1 MLVLRSREIGN
12 PASYWIPAFA
22 GMTESVPNPRFR
34 GMTEAALD
42 ALLTQFI
49 GALRNADIRIS
60 TAETLD
66 ALSAVELVGYSDRR
80 LLKDSLALVLPKT
93 LDEKAAFD
101 TCFDQFFS
109 FGDRGS
115 RSPPTTAT
123 SDSEPSGDSAGQAGS
138 GQTGSGGDAQ
148 DQRTGNARP
157 GDARQQNT
165 SDVNAE
171 RDETTAAVGSGE
183 MSAPQS
189 ALGQLLVRGNQLE
202 ITIAINTA
210 GRQVNAHEIEVFTQ
224 KGVYTRRIMDAMG
237 QVELQQE
244 IARLADSAVVPDRR
258 RAVDLTHRRD
268 WLRER
273 VRDYVEHQFLLHA
286 DVTGRRLREDMLR
299 DVRLS
304 ALEQRHHRM
313 LHDLVLRMARRLVSE
328 HSRRRR
334 VFRRGQLH
342 VPRTLRRNMKYDDA
356 VFDLQWK
363 SVKVDRP
370 KVFAVCDVSGSVA
383 AYARFMLMFLYSLE
397 EVLPKV
403 RSFAFSSD
411 LGEVSELF
419 ARNTIDDGI
428 AIALK
433 QYGGGSTDYGQAFAD
448 FRRLCLDEVD
458 NRATIII
465 LGDARNNYGDARTDV
480 LKELYDRSKRVIWLN
495 PEPRTMWNTGDSEM
509 RHYAA
514 YCHQVEECSTLAHL
528 ERIVGRLLRAVV

>member
-1 MLVLRSREIGN
+1 M
-12 PASYWIPAFA
+12 
-22 GMTESVPNPRFR
+22 
-34 GMTEAALD
+34 D
-42 ALLTQFI
+42 QLLTQFI

-66 ALSAVELVGYSDRR
+66 ALSTVELVGYSDRR
-80 LLKDSLALVLPKT
+80 LLKDSLSLVLPKT

-109 FGDRGS
+109 FGERAS
-115 RSPPTTAT
+115 LPPTSDAT
-123 SDSEPSGDSAGQAGS
+123 SEATLDGDAAGQAGN
-138 GQTGSGGDAQ
+138 GQAGAGGDPQ
-148 DQRTGNARP
+148 NQRTSNARP
-157 GDARQQNT
+157 GAPRAQSGAVDTTQADA
-165 SDVNAE
+165 
-171 RDETTAAVGSGE
+171 AAAALGSGE

-189 ALGQLLVRGNQLE
+189 PLGQLLVRGNQLE
-202 ITIAINTA
+202 ITIAINNA
-210 GRQVNAHEIEVFTQ
+210 GRQVNVHEIEVFTQ
-224 KGVYTRRIMDAMG
+224 KGVYTRRIVDAMG
-237 QVELQQE
+237 GAGLQEE
-244 IARLADSAVVPDRR
+244 ITRMADSTAIPDRR

-286 DVTGRRLREDMLR
+286 DVTGRRLREDLLR

-313 LHDLVLRMARRLVSE
+313 LQDLVLRMARRLVSE
-328 HSRRRR
+328 HSRRRK

-370 KVFAVCDVSGSVA
+370 RVFAVCDVSGSVS
-383 AYARFMLMFLYSLE
+383 AYARFMLMFLYSLD

-419 ARNTIDDGI
+419 AHSTVDAAI

-433 QYGGGSTDYGQAFAD
+433 QYGSGSTDYGQALAD
-448 FRRLCLDEVD
+448 FRRLCLDEID
-458 NRATIII
+458 RRATIII

-509 RHYAA
+509 RHYAP
-514 YCHQVEECSTLAHL
+514 YCHQVDECSTLAHL

>member
-1 MLVLRSREIGN
+1 M
-12 PASYWIPAFA
+12 
-22 GMTESVPNPRFR
+22 
-34 GMTEAALD
+34 D
-42 ALLTQFI
+42 QLLTQFI
-49 GALRNADIRIS
+49 GALRNADVRIS

-66 ALSAVELVGYSDRR
+66 AMGAVELVGYSDRR

-109 FGDRGS
+109 FGDRLS
-115 RSPPTTAT
+115 RPPPGPAA
-123 SDSEPSGDSAGQAGS
+123 SDAEASGDAAGQDGNGQAG
-138 GQTGSGGDAQ
+138 GGGDPQ

-157 GDARQQNT
+157 TGSRQQNT
-165 SDVNAE
+165 AVATDE
-171 RDETTAAVGSGE
+171 RDERATALGSGE

-189 ALGQLLVRGNQLE
+189 ALGQLLVRGNQME
-202 ITIAINTA
+202 ITIAINAA
-210 GRQVNAHEIEVFTQ
+210 GRQVNVHEIEVFTQ

-237 QVELQQE
+237 HAGLQEE
-244 IARLADSAVVPDRR
+244 IARLADSAAIPDRR

-328 HSRRRR
+328 HSRRRK

-370 KVFAVCDVSGSVA
+370 RVFAVCDVSGSVA

-397 EVLPKV
+397 EVLPRV

-428 AIALK
+428 AVALK

-448 FRRLCLDEVD
+448 FRRLCLEEIDR
-458 NRATIII
+458 RATIII

-480 LKELYDRSKRVIWLN
+480 LKEFYERSKRVIWLN

-509 RHYAA
+509 RHYAP

>member
-1 MLVLRSREIGN
+1 M
-12 PASYWIPAFA
+12 
-22 GMTESVPNPRFR
+22 
-34 GMTEAALD
+34 D
-42 ALLTQFI
+42 QLLTQFI

-66 ALSAVELVGYSDRR
+66 ALSTVELVGYSDRR

-109 FGDRGS
+109 FGDRLSRPPPGS
-115 RSPPTTAT
+115 AP
-123 SDSEPSGDSAGQAGS
+123 SDAELSGDAAGQDGNGQAG
-138 GQTGSGGDAQ
+138 GGGDPQ

-157 GDARQQNT
+157 TDARQQNT
-165 SDVNAE
+165 TAASHEQEEA
-171 RDETTAAVGSGE
+171 TTALGSGE

-189 ALGQLLVRGNQLE
+189 ALGQLLVRGNQME
-202 ITIAINTA
+202 ITIAINAA
-210 GRQVNAHEIEVFTQ
+210 GLQVNVHQIEVFTQ

-237 QVELQQE
+237 HAELQQE
-244 IARLADSAVVPDRR
+244 IARLADSAAIRERR
-258 RAVDLTHRRD
+258 RAVDLTQRRD

-313 LHDLVLRMARRLVSE
+313 LQDLVLRMARRLVSE
-328 HSRRRR
+328 HSRRRK

-397 EVLPKV
+397 EVLPRV

-419 ARNTIDDGI
+419 ARNTVDDSI

-448 FRRLCLDEVD
+448 FRRLCLEEID
-458 NRATIII
+458 NRATIIV
-465 LGDARNNYGDARTDV
+465 LGDARNNNGDARTDV
-480 LKELYDRSKRVIWLN
+480 LKELYDRAKRVIWLN

-509 RHYAA
+509 RHYSP
-514 YCHQVEECSTLAHL
+514 YCHQVDECSTLAHL

>member
-1 MLVLRSREIGN
+1 M
-12 PASYWIPAFA
+12 
-22 GMTESVPNPRFR
+22 
-34 GMTEAALD
+34 D
-42 ALLTQFI
+42 QLLTQFI
-49 GALRNADIRIS
+49 GALRNADVRIS

-66 ALSAVELVGYSDRR
+66 AMGAVELVGYSDRR

-109 FGDRGS
+109 FGDRLS
-115 RSPPTTAT
+115 RPPPGGAA
-123 SDSEPSGDSAGQAGS
+123 SDAEASGDAAGQDGNGQAG
-138 GQTGSGGDAQ
+138 GGGDPQ

-157 GDARQQNT
+157 TGSRQQNT
-165 SDVNAE
+165 AIATDE
-171 RDETTAAVGSGE
+171 RDERATALGSGE
-183 MSAPQS
+183 MPAPQS
-189 ALGQLLVRGNQLE
+189 ALGQLLVRGNQME
-202 ITIAINTA
+202 ITIAINAA
-210 GRQVNAHEIEVFTQ
+210 GRQVNVHEIEVFTQ

-237 QVELQQE
+237 HAGLQEE
-244 IARLADSAVVPDRR
+244 IARLAQSAAIPDRR

-328 HSRRRR
+328 HSRRRK

-370 KVFAVCDVSGSVA
+370 RVFAVCDVSGSVA

-397 EVLPKV
+397 EVLPRV

-428 AIALK
+428 AVALK
-433 QYGGGSTDYGQAFAD
+433 QFGGGSTDYGQAFAD
-448 FRRLCLDEVD
+448 FRRLCLEEIDR
-458 NRATIII
+458 RATIII

-480 LKELYDRSKRVIWLN
+480 LKELYERSKRVIWLN
-495 PEPRTMWNTGDSEM
+495 PEPRSMWNTGDSEM
-509 RHYAA
+509 RHYAP

>member
-1 MLVLRSREIGN
+1 M
-12 PASYWIPAFA
+12 
-22 GMTESVPNPRFR
+22 
-34 GMTEAALD
+34 D
-42 ALLTQFI
+42 QLLTQFI

-66 ALSAVELVGYSDRR
+66 ALSTVELVGYSDRR
-80 LLKDSLALVLPKT
+80 LLKDSLSLVLPKT

-109 FGDRGS
+109 FGERAS
-115 RSPPTTAT
+115 RPPAAVE
-123 SDSEPSGDSAGQAGS
+123 SDAALSGDAAGQAGN
-138 GQTGSGGDAQ
+138 GQAGAGGDAQ
-148 DQRTGNARP
+148 NQRSGTARP
-157 GDARQQNT
+157 GAPRPQRNAATTPEQEQN
-165 SDVNAE
+165 
-171 RDETTAAVGSGE
+171 AAPPGSGE
-183 MSAPQS
+183 MSDPQS
-189 ALGQLLVRGNQLE
+189 PLGRLLVRGNPLE

-210 GRQVNAHEIEVFTQ
+210 GRQVNVHEIEVFTQ

-237 QVELQQE
+237 QPELQQE
-244 IARLADSAVVPDRR
+244 IAQLTDSTAIPDRR

-286 DVTGRRLREDMLR
+286 DVTGRRLREDLLR
-299 DVRLS
+299 DLRLS

-313 LHDLVLRMARRLVSE
+313 LQDLVLRMARRLISQ
-328 HSRRRR
+328 HSRRRK

-370 KVFAVCDVSGSVA
+370 KVFAVCDVSGSVST
-383 AYARFMLMFLYSLE
+383 YARFMLMFLYSLD

-419 ARNTIDDGI
+419 ARTAVDEAI

-433 QYGGGSTDYGQAFAD
+433 QYGSGSTDYGQALAD

-458 NRATIII
+458 NRTTVIS

-480 LKELYDRSKRVIWLN
+480 LKELYDRSKRVLWLN
-495 PEPRTMWNTGDSEM
+495 PEPRSMWNTGDSEM
-509 RHYAA
+509 RHYAP

>member
-1 MLVLRSREIGN
+1 M
-12 PASYWIPAFA
+12 
-22 GMTESVPNPRFR
+22 
-34 GMTEAALD
+34 D
-42 ALLTQFI
+42 QLLTQFI
-49 GALRNADIRIS
+49 GALRNADVRIS

-66 ALSAVELVGYSDRR
+66 AMGAVELVGYSDRR

-109 FGDRGS
+109 FGDRLS
-115 RSPPTTAT
+115 RPPPGAAA
-123 SDSEPSGDSAGQAGS
+123 SDTEASGDAAGQDGNGQAG
-138 GQTGSGGDAQ
+138 GGGDPQ

-157 GDARQQNT
+157 TDSRPQNT
-165 SDVNAE
+165 AVATDI
-171 RDETTAAVGSGE
+171 RDERATALGSGE

-189 ALGQLLVRGNQLE
+189 ALGQLLVRGNQME
-202 ITIAINTA
+202 ITIAINAA
-210 GRQVNAHEIEVFTQ
+210 GRQVNVHEIEVFTQ

-237 QVELQQE
+237 HAGLQEE
-244 IARLADSAVVPDRR
+244 IARLAESAAIPDRR

-328 HSRRRR
+328 HSRRRK

-370 KVFAVCDVSGSVA
+370 RVFAVCDVSGSVA

-397 EVLPKV
+397 EVLPRV

-428 AIALK
+428 AVALK

-448 FRRLCLDEVD
+448 FRRLCLEEIDR
-458 NRATIII
+458 RATIII

-480 LKELYDRSKRVIWLN
+480 LKEFYERSKRVIWLN

-509 RHYAA
+509 RHYAP

>member
-1 MLVLRSREIGN
+1 MD
-12 PASYWIPAFA
+12 
-22 GMTESVPNPRFR
+22 T
-34 GMTEAALD
+34 
-42 ALLTQFI
+42 LLTQFI

-66 ALSAVELVGYSDRR
+66 ALSAVELVGYSDRH

-115 RSPPTTAT
+115 RPLQTTAA
-123 SDSEPSGDSAGQAGS
+123 SDTEPSGDAAGQAGN
-138 GQTGSGGDAQ
+138 GQAGAGGDAQ
-148 DQRTGNARP
+148 DQRTGTAQPSDSR
-157 GDARQQNT
+157 GQNT
-165 SDVNAE
+165 SAVT
-171 RDETTAAVGSGE
+171 DEVDEPTAPLGSGE

-237 QVELQQE
+237 QGELQQE
-244 IARLADSAVVPDRR
+244 IARLTDSAAVPDRR

-286 DVTGRRLREDMLR
+286 DVTGRRLREDLLR

-328 HSRRRR
+328 HSRRRK

-448 FRRLCLDEVD
+448 FRRLCLDEID

-465 LGDARNNYGDARTDV
+465 LGDARNNYGDARTDA

-509 RHYAA
+509 RHYAP
-514 YCHQVEECSTLAHL
+514 YCHQVDECSTLAHL

>member
-1 MLVLRSREIGN
+1 
-12 PASYWIPAFA
+12 
-22 GMTESVPNPRFR
+22 
-34 GMTEAALD
+34 LD
-42 ALLTQFI
+42 TLLTQFI
-49 GALRNADIRIS
+49 GALRNADVRIS

-66 ALSAVELVGYSDRR
+66 ALSTVELIGYSDRR

-115 RSPPTTAT
+115 RPAPAT
-123 SDSEPSGDSAGQAGS
+123 SDAEPSGDAAGQAGN
-138 GQTGSGGDAQ
+138 GQAGSGGDAQ

-157 GDARQQNT
+157 SDARQQNT
-165 SDVNAE
+165 SAANDE
-171 RDETTAAVGSGE
+171 RDSPSVALGSGE

-237 QVELQQE
+237 QAELQQE
-244 IARLADSAVVPDRR
+244 ITRLADSAAVPDRR

-299 DVRLS
+299 AVRLS

-328 HSRRRR
+328 HSRRRK

-419 ARNTIDDGI
+419 ARKTIDDGI

-448 FRRLCLDEVD
+448 LRRLCLDEID
-458 NRATIII
+458 RRATLII

-495 PEPRTMWNTGDSEM
+495 PEPRAMWNTGDSEM
-509 RHYAA
+509 RHYAP
-514 YCHQVEECSTLAHL
+514 YCHQVAECSTLAHL
-528 ERIVGRLLRAVV
+528 ERIVGRLLRAVI

>member
-1 MLVLRSREIGN
+1 L
-12 PASYWIPAFA
+12 
-22 GMTESVPNPRFR
+22 
-34 GMTEAALD
+34 
-42 ALLTQFI
+42 
-49 GALRNADIRIS
+49 S
-60 TAETLD
+60 T
-66 ALSAVELVGYSDRR
+66 VELVGYGDRR
-80 LLKDSLALVLPKT
+80 LLKDSLSLVLSKT

-101 TCFDQFFS
+101 ACFDHFFS
-109 FGDRGS
+109 FGGHVSLVPASAGAAD
-115 RSPPTTAT
+115 AAL
-123 SDSEPSGDSAGQAGS
+123 SGDAAGQAGN
-138 GQTGSGGDAQ
+138 GQTGAGGDAQ

-157 GDARQQNT
+157 GAPRQPSRAT
-165 SDVNAE
+165 ATVPRDTNAV
-171 RDETTAAVGSGE
+171 TLGSGE
-183 MSAPQS
+183 MPDPQS
-189 ALGQLLVRGNQLE
+189 PLGQLLVRGNQME
-202 ITIAINTA
+202 ITIAINAA
-210 GRQVNAHEIEVFTQ
+210 GRQVNVHEIEVFTQ

-237 QVELQQE
+237 HTELQQE
-244 IARLADSAVVPDRR
+244 IALLTDSTAIPDRR
-258 RAVDLTHRRD
+258 RAVDLTRRRD

-286 DVTGRRLREDMLR
+286 DVTGRRLREDLLR

-304 ALEQRHHRM
+304 SLEQRHHRM
-313 LHDLVLRMARRLVSE
+313 LQELVLRMARRLVSE
-328 HSRRRR
+328 HSRRRK

-370 KVFAVCDVSGSVA
+370 KVFAVCDVSGSVS

-397 EVLPKV
+397 DVLPKV

-419 ARNTIDDGI
+419 ARNTIDDSI

-433 QYGGGSTDYGQAFAD
+433 QYGSGSTDYGQALAD

-458 NRATIII
+458 KRATIII

-495 PEPRTMWNTGDSEM
+495 PEPRTLWNTGDSEM
-509 RHYAA
+509 RHYAP
-514 YCHQVEECSTLAHL
+514 YCHQVDECSTLAHL

>member
-1 MLVLRSREIGN
+1 M
-12 PASYWIPAFA
+12 
-22 GMTESVPNPRFR
+22 
-34 GMTEAALD
+34 D
-42 ALLTQFI
+42 QLLTQFI

-66 ALSAVELVGYSDRR
+66 ALSAVELIGYSDRR

-109 FGDRGS
+109 FGERVS
-115 RSPPTTAT
+115 LPPSADAE
-123 SDSEPSGDSAGQAGS
+123 SDAALGGDAAGQAGN
-138 GQTGSGGDAQ
+138 GQTGAGGDSQ

-157 GDARQQNT
+157 GAPRQQGN
-165 SDVNAE
+165 S
-171 RDETTAAVGSGE
+171 TAAAGQDDNVVALGSGE
-183 MSAPQS
+183 MSDPQS
-189 ALGQLLVRGNQLE
+189 ALGQLLVRGNQME

-210 GRQVNAHEIEVFTQ
+210 GRQVNVHEIEVFTQ
-224 KGVYTRRIMDAMG
+224 KGVYTRRVMDAMG
-237 QVELQQE
+237 HAELQQE
-244 IARLADSAVVPDRR
+244 IARLTDSAAIPERR

-286 DVTGRRLREDMLR
+286 DVTGRRLREDLLR

-313 LHDLVLRMARRLVSE
+313 LQDLVLRMARRLISE
-328 HSRRRR
+328 HSRRRK

-370 KVFAVCDVSGSVA
+370 KVFAVCDVSGSVS

-419 ARNTIDDGI
+419 ARTSVDEAI

-433 QYGGGSTDYGQAFAD
+433 QYGSGATDYGQAFAD
-448 FRRLCLDEVD
+448 FRRLCFDEID
-458 NRATIII
+458 RRATVII

-509 RHYAA
+509 RHYSP